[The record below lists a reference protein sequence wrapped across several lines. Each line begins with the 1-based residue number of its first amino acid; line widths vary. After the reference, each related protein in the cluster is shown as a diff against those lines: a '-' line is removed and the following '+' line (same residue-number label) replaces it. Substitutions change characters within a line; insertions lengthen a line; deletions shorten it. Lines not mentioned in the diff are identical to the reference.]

1 MAQAQLANPYRSEAE
16 ALGKRASAFRPNLT
30 LVPKPVPGEL
40 TCLDCFAGAGGFS
53 TALLRVARL
62 FGFKVHHTL
71 LNHWSVALDNARENL
86 GDVRVI
92 NGGIQDVDPREAVPG
107 GYVDIML
114 ASPECI
120 FFSAARGARPIND
133 QRRSTAAEILRFLE
147 ELYVETLVLENVSE
161 LESWGPL
168 DEETQRPIVERKGE
182 YFKAF
187 LRAIK
192 RLGYQVS
199 FQHIVAADH
208 GDPTTRK
215 RLFLVAQKSRRASF
229 PTQSHSKNAKV
240 PGTLPWVPARAI
252 IDFDV
257 KGLSIFGRPIPHV
270 TKTLRR
276 IGIGFDDQT
285 AKSPLAS
292 AYVEAVSR
300 FQAATAE
307 YYNQIDALP
316 SKKKLG
322 RELTKDEKTLVKAV
336 KQTAQRQH
344 RLLVEEI
351 FRTPVAEFTWEDLL
365 LHESV
370 QPTIQDDKRL
380 TLGTLNA
387 VAPVVTKLYGTG
399 TVSDVNAPLD
409 TVTAGGIN
417 FGVANPVPD
426 TFLVTVNHGDTN
438 EENGRHTSLDA
449 PLNTVTTKGSHGVVE
464 PFCLRANA
472 SDTSAWDDAITRV
485 DAPLRTVTTKNNLS
499 LVLPDATILP
509 QHTYN
514 RDTTSTPDVPLPT
527 ITTISRHGLA
537 QPTVDVPGSTPDAFI
552 CSRNSQ
558 KANTNNRTHALD
570 EPVLTATASGAGYLV
585 DPTIEAIPGAA
596 DAFICSRNTQ
606 QAEHINRAHG
616 LDEPMLTATT
626 SGAGYL
632 VDPTIA
638 AVPGAPDAFVASY
651 YGTVRDRERRPR
663 SIDAPL
669 ATQTTENRF
678 GLIDPI
684 VVNLKGQS
692 TATSVDDP
700 LPTQTAHAAHFY
712 IAEGT
717 LEATAGLSPVLVSQ
731 HYGFDNA
738 NPSLEA
744 PMVTTSTRG
753 AGYIAQPHIASV
765 DAVIIPQQR
774 GAGVDA
780 DSIERPLRAL
790 TTKNGTGVAVPM
802 PEGFVTP
809 NFGERDTQKPRT
821 HSLEDP
827 VPTATSHGAGMLVQP
842 DVSKVEPGKP
852 YVIVSGNVLQLDVLY
867 RMLTP
872 DELSKAMSFTSGAD
886 VYRFKN
892 SASTS
897 QRVKMIGNAVAVRT
911 AMAIIGEALAY
922 RFLAGEV
929 PVPELVAA

>member
-1 MAQAQLANPYRSEAE
+1 MAQAQLASPYRSETE
-16 ALGKRASAFRPNLT
+16 ALGKRASAFRPNLA

-229 PTQSHSKNAKV
+229 PMQTHSKNAKV

-257 KGLSIFGRPIPHV
+257 KGLSIFGRPVPHV

-307 YYNQIDALP
+307 YYHQIDALP

-322 RELTKDEKTLVKAV
+322 RELTKDEKALVKAV

-370 QPTIQDDKRL
+370 QPTIEDDKRL

-438 EENGRHTSLDA
+438 EENGRHASLDA

-472 SDTSAWDDAITRV
+472 SDTSAWGDAITRV

-499 LVLPDATILP
+499 LVMPDATILP

-537 QPTVDVPGSTPDAFI
+537 QPTVDVPGSTLDPFI

-558 KANTNNRTHALD
+558 KADTNNRTHALD

-585 DPTIEAIPGAA
+585 DPTIAA
-596 DAFICSRNTQ
+596 
-606 QAEHINRAHG
+606 
-616 LDEPMLTATT
+616 L
-626 SGAGYL
+626 
-632 VDPTIA
+632 
-638 AVPGAPDAFVASY
+638 PGAPDAFVASY
-651 YGTVRDRERRPR
+651 YGTVRDQERRPR

-678 GLIDPI
+678 GLVDPI
-684 VVNLKGQS
+684 VVNLKGKS
-692 TATSVDDP
+692 TATPVDDP

-712 IAEGT
+712 VAEGT
-717 LEATAGLSPVLVSQ
+717 LEDTAGLSPVLVSQ

-738 NPSLEA
+738 NPSLDD
-744 PMVTTSTRG
+744 PMVTTTTRG
-753 AGYIAQPHIASV
+753 AGYIAQPQVAPV

-842 DVSKVEPGKP
+842 DVTKVEPGKP
-852 YVIVSGNVLQLDVLY
+852 YIIVSGNVLQLDVLY

-886 VYRFKN
+886 VYRFKK

-929 PVPELVAA
+929 PLPELAAA